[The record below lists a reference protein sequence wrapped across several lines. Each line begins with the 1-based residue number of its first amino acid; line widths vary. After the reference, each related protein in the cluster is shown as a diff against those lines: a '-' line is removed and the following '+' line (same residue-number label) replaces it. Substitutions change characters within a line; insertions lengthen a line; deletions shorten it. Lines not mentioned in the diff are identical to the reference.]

1 MASSNSEAKLG
12 VKDTISMATGFAI
25 GSGVI
30 TLTGLAIG
38 MTGRSVV
45 LSYLL
50 SGLMFMVAVI
60 P

>member
-1 MASSNSEAKLG
+1 
-12 VKDTISMATGFAI
+12 MATGFAI

-60 P
+60 PYLIMAGVFPRRSAS